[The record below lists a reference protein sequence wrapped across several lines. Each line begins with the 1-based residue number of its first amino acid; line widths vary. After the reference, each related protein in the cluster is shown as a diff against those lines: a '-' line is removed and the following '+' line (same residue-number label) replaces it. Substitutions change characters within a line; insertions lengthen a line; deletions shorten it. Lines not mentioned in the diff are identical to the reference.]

1 MDDDVLNGGPRAH
14 NLREIVARGW
24 MVHKERNGERR
35 LGREL
40 LWGSCVR
47 KSLQTLKA
55 GMVMAFLEKK
65 GGFNMF
71 QHQLKGRTNEVE

>member
-1 MDDDVLNGGPRAH
+1 MNDDVLNGGPRA

-40 LWGSCVR
+40 LGGPGVTADSKGWDGN
-47 KSLQTLKA
+47 
-55 GMVMAFLEKK
+55 GMFPNEKK

-71 QHQLKGRTNEVE
+71 QHLKGTRNEVE